1 MKIPISESKTKGY
14 LIFILWLAHL
24 SLAWADTVDPIRSMP
39 QIPVGHTDLVWSVA
53 ISPNGRYALSG
64 SRDKT
69 LKLWNVSSGAEIR
82 TFQGHTASV
91 RSVAFSHDGSYA
103 LSGSDDNTLK
113 LWKVS
118 NGVEIRTF
126 QGHTAYVRSVAF
138 SHDDRYALSGSDD
151 GTLKLWEVSSGNEI
165 RTFQRHTNSVSSVAF
180 SPDGLYALSGSLDN
194 TLKLWEVSSGDE
206 IRSFQGHTD
215 FVRSVAFSPDGRYA
229 LSGSL
234 DKTLKLWEVSS
245 GAEIRTFQ
253 GHTASVYSV
262 AFSPDGRYALSAS
275 QDHTLKL
282 WEVSSGDEIRTFQ
295 GHSDWVLSVAFS
307 TDGSKALSGSID
319 TLKLWEVSSGAE
331 IRSLSPHHILA
342 IAISPDGRYALSG
355 SQDKTLK
362 LWEVSSGAEIRTF
375 QGHTD
380 FVRSVAFSP
389 DGHTALSGSDDNTL
403 KLWEVS
409 SGVEIRTFQGHTYDV
424 KSVAFSPDGLYALS
438 GSDDNTLK
446 LWKVSSGAEIRTFQG
461 HTDSVGSVAFS
472 PDGRYA
478 LSGSKDKTL
487 KLWKVSSGAE
497 IRTFQGHTDSVSSV
511 AFSPDGLYAL
521 SGSRDNTLKLWEVSS
536 GAEIRTFQG
545 HTDRVWSVA
554 FSPDGGY
561 ALSGSSDLTLK
572 LWEVSSGTEIRTFQG
587 HTDIVWSV
595 AFSPDGRDYAFS
607 GSYDRTLKMWETGIH
622 GEENQHPEAA
632 FTVSPTQGQI
642 PLTVHLDASASY
654 DPDGS
659 IVKYE
664 WAVNG
669 EPFASGNPFSYTFT
683 TAFEF
688 QGSITLTVTDNQG
701 NTASRQQNISITI
714 TDPPTDSVGQAIIIA
729 GPQPNDNL
737 FKYSNDFTQ
746 RMYRS
751 LKKRRFSDD
760 DIHYMNVLAPDI
772 EEPLDGR
779 PETERLDYNLFDPE
793 REISEAFAQAA
804 ARLRAGQQFVLYL
817 HGHARPDHIKV
828 LDKYELSATQLRD
841 LLATLPAGTQQIII
855 IDTCYSGS
863 FLDEL
868 AGVANRVV
876 VTSSNDKSLTWQ
888 IVYSSFADKFL
899 WQIDSGSSVGEAF
912 QIARTIILNDDLF
925 GGQRPWL
932 DDDGDGQFMNDG
944 ALAATIYIGG
954 PGIPQDAQPPVITQV
969 QPRRTLADNEY
980 SARLWVKTSPSG
992 SSGNIYENK
1001 VQAVLV
1007 NPNYVLNE
1015 YQGEATNFG
1024 RIEIE
1029 LIYNPAQDR
1038 FEAVYDKFCTAG
1050 LWRIFYQAQNTDGVW
1065 SKIAT
1070 GEVQTQG
1077 CSLPATVKMDMNQS
1091 RYTTNDPLRL
1101 DMTVN
1106 GQAVVD
1112 LYVVI
1117 VFSAGYFQTIAY
1129 PLNFGLVGAAQTY
1142 QPNVEIDG
1150 VKTYSIMNFPLP
1162 AGLGLGQYSAC
1173 GVLVTPSAAPLEQTN
1188 WIHVDCAEFEL
1199 Y

>member
-1 MKIPISESKTKGY
+1 MKISISESKTKGY

-24 SLAWADTVDPIRSMP
+24 SVAWADTVDPIRSMP

-53 ISPNGRYALSG
+53 ISPDGRYALSG

-113 LWKVS
+113 LWEVS

-151 GTLKLWEVSSGNEI
+151 GTLKLWEVSSGAEI
-165 RTFQRHTNSVSSVAF
+165 RTFQRHTNSVSSVAL
-180 SPDGLYALSGSLDN
+180 SPDGLYALSGSIDN

-253 GHTASVYSV
+253 GHTDSVYSV
-262 AFSPDGRYALSAS
+262 AFSPDGRYALSGS
-275 QDHTLKL
+275 QDKTLKL

-389 DGHTALSGSDDNTL
+389 DGHTALSGSDDKTL
-403 KLWEVS
+403 KLWKVS
-409 SGVEIRTFQGHTYDV
+409 SGVEIRTFQGHSDDV

-438 GSDDNTLK
+438 GSLDQTLK
-446 LWKVSSGAEIRTFQG
+446 LWEVSSGAEIRTFEG
-461 HTDSVGSVAFS
+461 HTNSVGSVAFS

-478 LSGSKDKTL
+478 LSGSLDQTL
-487 KLWKVSSGAE
+487 KLWEVSSGAE

-521 SGSRDNTLKLWEVSS
+521 SGARDQSLKLWKVSS

-607 GSYDRTLKMWETGIH
+607 GSYDRTLKMWETGIK
-622 GEENQHPEAA
+622 PPA

-642 PLTVHLDASASY
+642 PLTVHLDASASS

-688 QGSITLTVTDNQG
+688 QGSITLTVTDNEG
-701 NTASRQQNISITI
+701 NTASTQQNVSITI
-714 TDPPTDSVGQAIIIA
+714 TAPTDSVGQAIIIA
-729 GPQPNDNL
+729 GPRINDTL
-737 FKYSNDFTQ
+737 FQYSNEFTQ
-746 RMYRS
+746 RMYR
-751 LKKRRFSDD
+751 LLNKRRFGDD
-760 DIHYMNVLAPDI
+760 DLHYMNLQAPDI
-772 EEPLDGR
+772 ELDGL
-779 PETERLDYNLFDPE
+779 PENERQDYDLFNPKQQLE
-793 REISEAFAQAA
+793 QAFAQAA
-804 ARLRAGQQFVLYL
+804 ARLSAGQQFVFYL
-817 HGHARPDHIKV
+817 HGHGRNNRVYLSD
-828 LDKYELSATQLRD
+828 YELSASVLRD
-841 LLATLPAGTQQIII
+841 LLAKLPVGTQQIII

-863 FLDEL
+863 FFDEL
-868 AGVANRVV
+868 AGVENRVV
-876 VTSSNDKSLTWQ
+876 ISSADELSQAWQTTSG
-888 IVYSSFADKFL
+888 SFADKFL
-899 WQIDSGSSVGEAF
+899 RLLDHGSDVFEAF
-912 QIARTIILNDDLF
+912 RLAEDMILEEHTLFND
-925 GGQRPWL
+925 QRPWL
-932 DDDGDGQFMNDG
+932 DDNGDGQYLNNDG
-944 ALAATIYIGG
+944 TVAANIYLGAKVIS
-954 PGIPQDAQPPVITQV
+954 QAPPPKITQV
-969 QPRRTLADNEY
+969 HPRRTLPENVSTAT
-980 SARLWVKTSPSG
+980 LWVKTSPSG

-1015 YQGEATNFG
+1015 YQGEGTNFA
-1024 RIEIE
+1024 RIEID

-1050 LWRIFYQAQNTDGVW
+1050 LWRIFYQAQDTDGVW
-1065 SKIAT
+1065 SEIAT
-1070 GEVQTQG
+1070 SEVQAQG
-1077 CSLPATVKMDMNQS
+1077 CSLPATIKMDMNQS
-1091 RYTTNDPLRL
+1091 RYTTNEPLRL

-1112 LYVVI
+1112 LYVAIIFPDGDFITITYPSNPSWPKTAQVYRAKLEI
-1117 VFSAGYFQTIAY
+1117 AGQ
-1129 PLNFGLVGAAQTY
+1129 
-1142 QPNVEIDG
+1142 
-1150 VKTYSIMNFPLP
+1150 KTYSIMNLFLP
-1162 AGLGLGQYSAC
+1162 AGVALGLYSAC
-1173 GVLVTPSAAPLEQTN
+1173 GVMVTPDAAPLEQAN
-1188 WIHVDCAEFEL
+1188 WIHVDCADFEV